1 MHEMAIA
8 LEVCDITERALGGRS
23 PLDVVEVV
31 VDVGRDA
38 GIEPASLEFCL
49 SALLQAPPFQSARPV
64 LRMQPG
70 DVLRVSHIEVD
81 ECP

>member
-8 LEVCDITERALGGRS
+8 LEVCDITERALDGRS
-23 PLDVVEVV
+23 PRDVVEVV
-31 VDVGRDA
+31 VDVGSDA
-38 GIEPASLEFCL
+38 GIEPANLEFCL
-49 SALLQAPPFQSARPV
+49 ATLLSAPPFQRGRPV
-64 LRMQPG
+64 LRLHPG